1 MRGCAFKRREEESA
15 PAALIQKHN
24 VKNNFERRRAAFRT
38 YGATSGRTR
47 NSWVSMVRKISQYR
61 SAQPP
66 SIDFSTNTYIY
77 SRRNTL
83 CVEEEKKE
91 KKNGEK
97 RREKKRERIRRNE
110 EDILILMEGE
120 LYLVSL

>member
-91 KKNGEK
+91 KKMEKKDEK
-97 RREKKRERIRRNE
+97 RRGREFE
-110 EDILILMEGE
+110 ETRKI
-120 LYLVSL
+120 Y

>member
-77 SRRNTL
+77 VAEGIPVCRRG
-83 CVEEEKKE
+83 EER

-97 RREKKRERIRRNE
+97 RREKRRERIRRNE
-110 EDILILMEGE
+110 EDILILMKGE